1 MRAEIAGPLIEVAA
15 VQKVERHLVDALS
28 KGGKVVAGGRKLE
41 GQFFEPTVLA
51 DATDDML
58 CAKEETFGPFAPVF
72 RFKTEQEAIEAAN
85 YTEFGL
91 ASYFYSRDIGRI
103 FRVGEALEYGMVGV
117 NAGVIATEHVPFG
130 GGSSSQGW
138 GGRVRTTGLMTM
150 SS

>member
-1 MRAEIAGPLIEVAA
+1 MAA

-103 FRVGEALEYGMVGV
+103 FRVGKLLEYGMVGV
-117 NAGVIATEHVPFG
+117 NAGVIAKENVHCG
-130 GGSSSQGW
+130 GGPAVRAGA
-138 GGRVRTTGLMTM
+138 GGFSPRY
-150 SS
+150 